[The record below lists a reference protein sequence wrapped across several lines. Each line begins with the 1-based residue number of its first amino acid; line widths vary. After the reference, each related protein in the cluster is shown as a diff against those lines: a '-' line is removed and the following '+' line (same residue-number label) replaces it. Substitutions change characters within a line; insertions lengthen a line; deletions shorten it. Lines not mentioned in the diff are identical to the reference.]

1 MKKYADGG
9 NASYNYNRQIAD
21 TILLQLGNAGRLK
34 MMTGA
39 YNFSVIPSGVSFR
52 IKNPRANYIKITL
65 TPMDLYDLEVGR
77 VRGTTYKVIAKH
89 EGVYND
95 MLKPLIE
102 KATGMYL
109 SLFAKGGKLVYDRE
123 KYVKLLD
130 EYDKVG
136 AYLEDATTE
145 QERAKYKKKLSEIE
159 SELHRYERN
168 YAKGGG
174 VGKSKSYLHLYKLT
188 YPNGQYRV
196 ESYDGEAMTPKEALE
211 KMRISLRGL
220 KSYKYSGASSDSE
233 NYKKWYQTKDMGYS
247 DTDAWDKVFGSE
259 KMAKGGAMK
268 KHTVKYDKNM
278 GGGMWIIL
286 NPQGKK
292 VGDEFLN
299 KENAQWYAKKFDEG
313 YKSKFAK
320 GGGIK
325 TDRYKDFDL
334 NTDGDFYLK
343 DNDNEYVIRHSGNPN
358 LENEYVLI
366 KNGKRVRKSTDLRSL
381 FKFAKGGM
389 TEHGL
394 KLNDTI
400 KGGKQIG
407 TTIRVHNPNY
417 GDARVDLDK
426 GKRTE
431 LEYNRKTKKY
441 EEKMA
446 KGGLMGKL
454 KSTASNLG
462 KSVKSGYS
470 KGKQYAKNK
479 LHQKKKDIALDVIY
493 ETKEKLAKGRDEMMA
508 TEKAYNVVDKRYS
521 KGGGTGMLLIAYGDS
536 DYDNRIGHFTSLKLA
551 KDFAKKN
558 QLKYST
564 ILFED
569 QFGDNIVVHN
579 GDTNEDIDWL
589 FSTERMAK
597 GGKVEKHVDL
607 FEDYEQMPPKI
618 AKIFDKYW
626 NKYGEDMDY
635 GIIAKLHDEV
645 YKHGYTFESGLDATM
660 YGLRPKGVKLNQLEG
675 YEDVNE
681 SSDDELFAEGGKT
694 SNTNMKLNREN
705 AKSFNASLKKAFKE
719 GGMNGVKVR
728 IINSYKFPNCWVE
741 VWFPNGTGEFSNDF
755 RLRVFDASGFKRESL
770 LNASDVSYGNIQKHS
785 ISAKVWEWEK
795 VFNNE
800 MAKGGAVDSV
810 GSKAKNKFAEELG
823 IASSRLNK
831 FKFDG
836 TDSMS
841 ALYKVVVSAKKSD
854 SGLDENLIESKYE
867 QAREDAK
874 HHSMNISTKGKMAQ
888 GGAIGGFNYSIGGL

>member
-9 NASYNYNRQIAD
+9 NASRNKEIAQ
-21 TILLQLGNAGRLK
+21 TILQQLGGAGRLVA
-34 MMTGA
+34 MTGA
-39 YNFSVIPSGVSFR
+39 YNFIAIDYGVSFR
-52 IKNPRANYIKITL
+52 IKNPRANFIKITL
-65 TPMDLYDLEVGR
+65 TPMDLYDLEIGR

-109 SLFAKGGKLVYDRE
+109 SLFAKGGAMENRYADGGMVESTDTLTLIFEGKQFPYDVKLVDGE
-123 KYVKLLD
+123 FEDLD
-130 EYDKVG
+130 LNIKRGTPLYNWLSAEFDEWLQNSPNSETEEMYYGEERIYDKKG
-136 AYLEDATTE
+136 AIMDAMNIIYEDVSNQYPKKHTFNLDNYEIPYADSWDY
-145 QERAKYKKKLSEIE
+145 YKRGGKV
-159 SELHRYERN
+159 
-168 YAKGGG
+168 KG
-174 VGKSKSYLHLYKLT
+174 Y
-188 YPNGQYRV
+188 
-196 ESYDGEAMTPKEALE
+196 
-211 KMRISLRGL
+211 
-220 KSYKYSGASSDSE
+220 
-233 NYKKWYQTKDMGYS
+233 
-247 DTDAWDKVFGSE
+247 
-259 KMAKGGAMK
+259 AKGGAMK
-268 KHTVKYDKNM
+268 KHSVKYDKQSE
-278 GGGMWIIL
+278 MWIVI
-286 NPQGKK
+286 NPQGQK
-292 VGDEFLN
+292 VGNEFLN
-299 KENAQWYAKKFDEG
+299 KHHAQFLAKQMD
-313 YKSKFAK
+313 K
-320 GGGIK
+320 G
-325 TDRYKDFDL
+325 
-334 NTDGDFYLK
+334 
-343 DNDNEYVIRHSGNPN
+343 
-358 LENEYVLI
+358 
-366 KNGKRVRKSTDLRSL
+366 
-381 FKFAKGGM
+381 FKGTYSRFAKGGM

-394 KLNDTI
+394 KVNDTI

-407 TTIRVHNPNY
+407 TTIKVHNPNY

-446 KGGLMGKL
+446 RGGLMGKL

-470 KGKQYAKNK
+470 KGKQYAKDK

-508 TEKAYNVVDKRYS
+508 TEKAYKVVDKRYS
-521 KGGGTGMLLIAYGDS
+521 KGGGLQ
-536 DYDNRIGHFTSLKLA
+536 NK
-551 KDFAKKN
+551 
-558 QLKYST
+558 
-564 ILFED
+564 
-569 QFGDNIVVHN
+569 
-579 GDTNEDIDWL
+579 
-589 FSTERMAK
+589 MAK
-597 GGKVEKHVDL
+597 GGILKEDDYVWNAVGKKLVVDKVTDTEYYLVGFGGFSAMPFLKSKVDKYIEEGQWTL
-607 FEDYEQMPPKI
+607 KPPKY
-618 AKIFDKYW
+618 AK
-626 NKYGEDMDY
+626 G
-635 GIIAKLHDEV
+635 G
-645 YKHGYTFESGLDATM
+645 
-660 YGLRPKGVKLNQLEG
+660 GV
-675 YEDVNE
+675 D
-681 SSDDELFAEGGKT
+681 
-694 SNTNMKLNREN
+694 MKLNTEN